1 MIDTFIVLSSLAFK
15 KEYLNCVSN
24 CEEMDTLLI
33 QIPLEDRK
41 SLLLCPSS
49 FATSYL
55 KSFNPWESMAVALF
69 LHVSRAK

>member
-24 CEEMDTLLI
+24 CEEMDTSLI
-33 QIPLEDRK
+33 QIPLEDRE

-49 FATSYL
+49 FAVSYL